1 MQKLFYAIAF
11 FGAVA
16 VGVIDA
22 SPLWIRLIALLNF
35 FGIFLNPVLSSRMQ
49 NQIDKATDKEE
60 LGGVTNTFISSYIYS
75 VFLVSLYYGVGLLI
89 GWLIN

>member
-22 SPLWIRLIALLNF
+22 SPLWILLIALFNF
-35 FGIFLNPVLSSRMQ
+35 FGTFLNPRLSGRMQ
-49 NQIDKATDKEE
+49 NQIDKGE
-60 LGGVTNTFISSYIYS
+60 LGEVTKTFISTYIFG
-75 VFLVSLYYGVGLLI
+75 VFLVSLYYGVGVLI